1 MLILHKHL
9 GSPQFFWWVPCCSS
23 VQFSVFFLFFCLRPV
38 SCVPNV
44 ACISGLSILDC
55 PLNFPQVYS
64 NFESNRFTNK
74 TSFFKKSERRGIIE
88 FVYVEVLG
96 LKLWCLT
103 PLSTIFQF
111 YWWRN

>member
-1 MLILHKHL
+1 
-9 GSPQFFWWVPCCSS
+9 
-23 VQFSVFFLFFCLRPV
+23 
-38 SCVPNV
+38 VPNV

-74 TSFFKKSERRGIIE
+74 TSFFKKSERWGIIE